1 MSIDTL
7 PINWHPEW
15 PGVCDGTK
23 DGEPCL
29 TEQIKIVADF
39 DDDFFIQGFEL
50 WGECPWCGK
59 NWTLPVPYTK
69 KFDRSQFDVVE

>member
-1 MSIDTL
+1 MTADTL

-15 PGVCDGTK
+15 PGVCDCG
-23 DGEPCL
+23 

-50 WGECPWCGK
+50 WGECPWCHK

-69 KFDRSQFDVVE
+69 KFDRSQFEETDEA